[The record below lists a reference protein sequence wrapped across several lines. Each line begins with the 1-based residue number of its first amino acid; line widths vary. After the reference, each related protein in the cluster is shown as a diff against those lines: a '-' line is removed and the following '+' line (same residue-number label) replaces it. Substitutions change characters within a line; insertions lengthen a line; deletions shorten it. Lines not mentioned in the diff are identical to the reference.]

1 MTSLYFVFV
10 IQLIAFRLG
19 SARLAKIGM
28 GQRHIHVAGHGGHVG
43 EQDAP
48 SSSMSMTPATNGSP
62 VTSIDKEKLALNDSS
77 SVLDDGYMDASEQN
91 PMIAQVMG
99 VATLEFGAF
108 SFSSRRGSLFFP
120 KRD

>member
-1 MTSLYFVFV
+1 MFV